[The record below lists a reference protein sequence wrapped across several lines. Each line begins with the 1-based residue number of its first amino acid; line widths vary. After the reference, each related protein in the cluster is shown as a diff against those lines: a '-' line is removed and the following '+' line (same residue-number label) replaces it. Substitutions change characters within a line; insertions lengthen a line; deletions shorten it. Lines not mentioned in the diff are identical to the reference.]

1 MLVEEEKISKLIS
14 YALRHEPA
22 RFQLELDESG
32 FVSLD
37 ELVSKLNQKEQVNL
51 TTEAVVALLEKSDKK
66 RWEIQGDLIR
76 AIYGH
81 SLSQKIVKKVTKPP
95 EFLYHGT
102 AHKFVD
108 RILAQGLLPKDRQ
121 YVHLS
126 QEIITAID
134 VGKRRDHEPV
144 LLKVLAQFAYE
155 NGVAFYQ
162 EKDGIWLSESIPVR
176 YLRVIP

>member
-37 ELVSKLNQKEQVNL
+37 ELVSKLNQVEQVDL

-66 RWEIQGDLIR
+66 RWEIQGHLIR
-76 AIYGH
+76 AVYGH
-81 SLSQKIVKKVTKPP
+81 SLSQKIIKQAAKPP

-144 LLKVLAQFAYE
+144 LLEVLAQFAYE
-155 NGVAFYQ
+155 NGVVFYQ
-162 EKDGIWLSESIPVR
+162 EKGGIWLSEPIPVR
-176 YLRVIP
+176 YLRVMP